1 MFKRIGLRSFAI
13 AFVALLMAI
22 PVLAQQPW
30 EDHCKTGLKQ
40 TVQYAS
46 AAATTTSL
54 IAPVTGANVYIC
66 GYSFASAGG
75 TGTIVLEYGTGNLCG
90 TGTQALS
97 ATLTSN
103 SAAGTSTFVTVP
115 NHGFTQMDTVLAG
128 ATVPS
133 QRICALTTGTIAQ
146 SLQLVYVQE

>member
-1 MFKRIGLRSFAI
+1 MNRIKAFA
-13 AFVALLMAI
+13 LSLML
-22 PVLAQQPW
+22 VLFAGVVMAQTPW
-30 EDHCKTGLKQ
+30 KDHCMTGLKQ

-46 AAATTTSL
+46 AAATTTTL

-66 GYSFASAGG
+66 GYQIAQAGG
-75 TGTIVLEYGTGNLCG
+75 TGTIAIEYGTGATCA
-90 TGTQALS
+90 TGTQLIS
-97 ATLTSN
+97 ATYTAN
-103 SAAGTSTFVTVP
+103 TTAGTSTFIGVP

-133 QRICALTTGTIAQ
+133 QRICAVTTGTIAQ